1 MPGTL
6 VKDNSQVLIS
16 NQTLTTTTT
25 GSAVLTGRDNVVR
38 VRLQVTG
45 TVSGTSPTLSV
56 EIQGSDTSDFSTD
69 PAVHCGSFNTVT
81 ATLGATGEHFLDVD
95 NSKAYL
101 RAVATV
107 GGTTPSFAGVTVDVV
122 EKRYH
127 RKPNDT
133 A

>member
-6 VKDNSQVLIS
+6 VKDNSQVLVS

-25 GSAVLTGRDNVVR
+25 GAAVTTGRDNIVR

-56 EIQGSDTSDFSTD
+56 EIQGSDTSDFTTD
-69 PAVHCGSFNTVT
+69 PLVHMGSFNTVT
-81 ATLGATGEHFLDVD
+81 ASLGTAERFLDVD
-95 NSKAYL
+95 NAKAFM
-101 RAVATV
+101 RAVVTV
-107 GGTTPSFAGVTVDVV
+107 GGTSPSFAGVTVDVV

-127 RKPNDT
+127 RRPNDT